1 MSCTTSQHHWLQNF
15 VSKQS
20 FFLPCPRCANQN
32 SAREATLNFWDCEA
46 QEELCSICVADA
58 QRENVIQV
66 GNLGFN
72 LRVTVLLEQPHC
84 LLSPMY
90 LRSARLPWVLA
101 PFFSP
106 ASNPFLLTRI
116 KILFAGS
123 SLIIS
128 RRRQSRGCGSISRH
142 LKHPIIRHQRIK
154 GALPPSKTTTTGTK
168 GRCRRFPLHRL

>member
-72 LRVTVLLEQPHC
+72 LRVTVLLEQHT
-84 LLSPMY
+84 LSFIDNA
-90 LRSARLPWVLA
+90 LEIR
-101 PFFSP
+101 PFALGFSTI
-106 ASNPFLLTRI
+106 LLTRL

-123 SLIIS
+123 SIIIS
-128 RRRQSRGCGSISRH
+128 RRRQSRGCGSLSRH